1 MFEENVDLFM
11 DQMLAIDIRDQPMEK
26 IDALARTLHDAI
38 HEDIIVDYLNYDTVR
53 GFIYAMNHIGHWP
66 YIITIK
72 RDNYV
77 KLSACTHDYFHDDE
91 HRGMRI
97 LKIDEFLKEGENECV
112 SVSEFEAIF

>member
-26 IDALARTLHDAI
+26 IDALARTLHGAI
-38 HEDIIVDYLNYDTVR
+38 HKDIIVDYLNEDTVR
-53 GFIYAMNHIGHWP
+53 GFIYAMNHSGHWP

-91 HRGMRI
+91 HR
-97 LKIDEFLKEGENECV
+97 
-112 SVSEFEAIF
+112 